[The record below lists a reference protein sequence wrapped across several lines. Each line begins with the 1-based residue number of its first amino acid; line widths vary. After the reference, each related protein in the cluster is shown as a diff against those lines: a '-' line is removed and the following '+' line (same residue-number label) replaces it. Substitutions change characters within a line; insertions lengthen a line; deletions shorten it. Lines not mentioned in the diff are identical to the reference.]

1 MWWEEPPV
9 SGHFITADV
18 LARHVPDSSAA
29 KATAREPLW
38 KAGEEASDDEGP
50 APPPPDGIGLA
61 QAAPSWRAV
70 TDSHISPCRGFPG
83 LHPGAASLPSKE
95 WEPLNLGPRHECDYY
110 LEPSQGLRLLL
121 E

>member
-1 MWWEEPPV
+1 M

-18 LARHVPDSSAA
+18 PAHHVPDSSAA

-38 KAGEEASDDEGP
+38 KAGEEASGLRP
-50 APPPPDGIGLA
+50 LPPPRRPPPDRIGLA

-70 TDSHISPCRGFPG
+70 TDSHISPCPGIPG

-95 WEPLNLGPRHECDYY
+95 GEPLNLAPRQVCDYY